1 MSFINRY
8 LQDLE
13 TTAASLPKAY
23 GGALQRRVR
32 RGWLPPAETEVKIN
46 VDGGLSRSGN
56 KGAAA
61 AICRDCNET
70 FLGASAVVFDGL
82 SDPASLEAWAC
93 NEALALAQDLH
104 VQRLLIAS
112 DCAEVITNMSR
123 DIAAVYAPIMQE
135 IDIRRRNFEHV
146 VFRHEPRECISEAH
160 SLAKAGSALD
170 VGRHVWLGTVPD
182 IICIPNCLNFE

>member
-61 AICRDCNET
+61 AIYRDCNGT

-93 NEALALAQDLH
+93 NEALSLGQD
-104 VQRLLIAS
+104 
-112 DCAEVITNMSR
+112 
-123 DIAAVYAPIMQE
+123 
-135 IDIRRRNFEHV
+135 
-146 VFRHEPRECISEAH
+146 
-160 SLAKAGSALD
+160 
-170 VGRHVWLGTVPD
+170 
-182 IICIPNCLNFE
+182 